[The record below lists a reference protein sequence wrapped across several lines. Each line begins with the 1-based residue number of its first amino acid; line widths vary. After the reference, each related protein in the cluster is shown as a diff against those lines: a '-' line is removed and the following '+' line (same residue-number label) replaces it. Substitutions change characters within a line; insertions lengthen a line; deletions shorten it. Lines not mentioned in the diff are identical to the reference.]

1 MSLVHDD
8 PRPALPVPRGLVFA
22 ASGWIAVSWIIAI
35 GVQPPLQPSSAV
47 YTPAARMLL
56 ASMVI
61 GGVVAWPLVRLSAG
75 VNRRPIASALL
86 DLATLVAL
94 FQIVVW
100 PLRLVT
106 SWPADRTLLLDLH
119 GIAWLASIAGLLR
132 DGDDAA
138 PPRDRGLAWHMPHQW
153 GASGPGI
160 EPFTSYRRERW
171 KLLFF
176 HDGPRVE
183 LYDLDA
189 DLGETRDLARDRP
202 EVVDRLLLE
211 LDEWMTATDADLSRD
226 ATTGAT
232 IARPA
237 TLVRPSTD

>member
-1 MSLVHDD
+1 MPPAPVD

-119 GIAWLASIAGLLR
+119 GIAWLASIAGLLASV
-132 DGDDAA
+132 AA
-138 PPRDRGLAWHMPHQW
+138 REGGARAWTMILIMLWLILPPVLVMMLGL
-153 GASGPGI
+153 PG
-160 EPFTSYRRERW
+160 
-171 KLLFF
+171 
-176 HDGPRVE
+176 
-183 LYDLDA
+183 
-189 DLGETRDLARDRP
+189 DLARLSP
-202 EVVDRLLLE
+202 LVEVWNIASAGPAEIAPGDWRRVAIEFVVAAVIWWAAIASSAGGEESVDSV
-211 LDEWMTATDADLSRD
+211 A
-226 ATTGAT
+226 
-232 IARPA
+232 
-237 TLVRPSTD
+237 